1 MYWILEFEGDCNYIG
16 LVTLHRTYS
25 AQTNSSRHTVYLK
38 NVIVAA
44 VTAEES
50 SLDSITLIQVAME
63 LLLLLIYDNSL
74 RVHTRAGLLA
84 GHTVQFVEQ
93 DSRLCELMRAVYISG
108 SAMQMWEGYRNE
120 NKNPSG
126 PTAKACV

>member
-25 AQTNSSRHTVYLK
+25 APTNSSRHTVHLE

-44 VTAEES
+44 ATAEES
-50 SLDSITLIQVAME
+50 SWDSITLIQVALE
-63 LLLLLIYDNSL
+63 LLLLLIYDTSL
-74 RVHTRAGLLA
+74 HVRTRAGLLA

-93 DSRLCELMRAVYISG
+93 DSRSMDNNSNTQQRLQR
-108 SAMQMWEGYRNE
+108 
-120 NKNPSG
+120 
-126 PTAKACV
+126 

>member
-25 AQTNSSRHTVYLK
+25 ASTNSSRHTVHLE
-38 NVIVAA
+38 NVVAA
-44 VTAEES
+44 AATTDES
-50 SLDSITLIQVAME
+50 NWDSITLIQVALE

-74 RVHTRAGLLA
+74 RVCTRVGLLA

-93 DSRLCELMRAVYISG
+93 DSRSMDNNSNAQQRVH
-108 SAMQMWEGYRNE
+108 R
-120 NKNPSG
+120 
-126 PTAKACV
+126 